1 MLRGSNNVML
11 WLLPALGAM
20 VGLGLTGIFMKLAL
34 KTVEWQQLVMWVP
47 ICYAVFA
54 VAFAGFHGTR
64 FPTGMGSVWALLAAV
79 CASSAL
85 VLLMLALSHGSSGS
99 VVPVTAIYP
108 GVTVIVAAIFLA
120 EGINWAKALGT
131 ALVIVGAIVIG
142 RWGG

>member
-1 MLRGSNNVML
+1 MTL

-34 KTVEWQQLVMWVP
+34 RTLEWQQVVYWVP

-54 VAFAGFHGTR
+54 VIFAVFNGAK
-64 FPTGMGSVWALLAAV
+64 FPTGVGSMWALLTAI
-79 CASSAL
+79 CASGAL
-85 VLLMLALSHGSSGS
+85 VLIMLALSHGSAGA
-99 VVPVTAIYP
+99 VIPVTAIYP
-108 GVTVIVAAIFLA
+108 GLTVIVAAIFLA

-131 ALVIVGAIVIG
+131 VLVVLGAVVIS